1 MKIKIF
7 YLHKD
12 IENYENEIN
21 KFIKNKKVIDIKHS
35 ISSYGMANNYASSE
49 GMDMSTLIMY
59 EELEEENANNSECN
73 KMGDF
78 DSNIN
83 LDSDWSYPNQRA
95 LDNWRQCGFSV
106 FDGYVALVR
115 AKKSKRIYG
124 VL

>member
-12 IENYENEIN
+12 IENHENEIN

-35 ISSYGMANNYASSE
+35 ISSYGMANNYASSK

-59 EELEEENANNSECN
+59 EELEEEN
-73 KMGDF
+73 DF

-83 LDSDWSYPNQRA
+83 LDSD
-95 LDNWRQCGFSV
+95 
-106 FDGYVALVR
+106 
-115 AKKSKRIYG
+115 
-124 VL
+124 